1 MPQFKYTVSQ
11 RGKEA
16 TGIVEAH
23 DITEAGEK
31 LQEQGGYILE
41 LKERFFLG
49 EFKLSRWLQKVMSP
63 LMMKMDVMEKIL
75 FTSQLGSML
84 KTGLPVTKAIEAFV
98 DEKQT
103 RTSALLKQVLDQLK
117 SGKSLSETLASY
129 PQTFDKVY
137 VNVLRSGETMG
148 KMAESLIYLG
158 KQMKKEH
165 SLKAKVKSAMTY
177 PMVVLMAM
185 TGVMSFIAISVVPK
199 IVIFAKNAGAQL
211 PQVTQAIIRLT
222 EIMSDYWWLIILI
235 VISVGWGGIR
245 VLKTPEGRKLADR
258 LLLKL
263 PIIGELVKRYNQARF
278 ARLLSGFYRYGI
290 SVKEGFEIL
299 TDTLS
304 NYYYSQACI
313 RMGEKIMAG
322 KSLSASLSSERK
334 LFSGIMARVVKGAE
348 QTGGV
353 DETLSKLADYYEE
366 ELENSLNSLTT
377 IIEPILIV
385 FLGIG
390 VIGIALAVIVPIYR
404 VTAQLK

>member
-11 RGKEA
+11 KGKEA
-16 TGIVEAH
+16 TGIVEAEN
-23 DITEAGEK
+23 ITEAGEK

-63 LMMKMDVMEKIL
+63 LMMRMDVMEKIL

-117 SGKSLSETLASY
+117 SGKSLSETLAGY

-165 SLKAKVKSAMTY
+165 GLKTKVKSAMTY
-177 PMVVLMAM
+177 PIVVLMAM
-185 TGVMSFIAISVVPK
+185 AGVMSFIAISVVPK

-235 VISVGWGGIR
+235 FISVGGGGIR

-263 PIIGELVKRYNQARF
+263 PIIGELVRRYNQARF

-322 KSLSASLSSERK
+322 KSLSASLSSE
-334 LFSGIMARVVKGAE
+334 
-348 QTGGV
+348 
-353 DETLSKLADYYEE
+353 
-366 ELENSLNSLTT
+366 
-377 IIEPILIV
+377 
-385 FLGIG
+385 
-390 VIGIALAVIVPIYR
+390 
-404 VTAQLK
+404 